1 MRAVIGE
8 SRDNGNDGV
17 LGRPSTAVLLA
28 PAMLAA
34 AVALGAAADGAATI
48 AAPVATCLAAATA
61 SLAVFRRRAARIAT
75 DRDTLAAQLRG
86 QAVDLRVARELEETA
101 SEEEALSIVTRAV
114 ADVATGTAAEALLE
128 VDGGDEHLR
137 VAARSRGFEPQLGC
151 AVEQPASCRAIFD
164 GRAASYRPGEEA
176 GHCPHRP
183 APDDIDRACA
193 CVPVTVAGR
202 NIGVVHLVASRDG
215 AIGVDEVERVHDVAA
230 RAGRRIALL
239 RAVAHANEQAETD
252 PLTGAV
258 NRRALDAKVR
268 ALTQEDAPFAV
279 AIADLDRFKAVNDN
293 HGHDAGDRTLR
304 VFADAMRRSLRPD
317 DVVARFGGDEF
328 VMVFSYC
335 NAGQAARVIQ
345 RVRHELSRGLSRMGL
360 PEVTASF
367 GIADSSVGRTMS
379 AILGIADGALLEA
392 KRGGRD
398 RIRLAAAEIDLEAGA
413 EVIRLDG
420 SA

>member
-1 MRAVIGE
+1 MCGGGRAAG
-8 SRDNGNDGV
+8 
-17 LGRPSTAVLLA
+17 
-28 PAMLAA
+28 
-34 AVALGAAADGAATI
+34 GAAGLVAAT
-48 AAPVATCLAAATA
+48 VTLE
-61 SLAVFRRRAARIAT
+61 LLRRRAARVAP
-75 DRDTLAAQLRG
+75 DRDALAAQVAT
-86 QAVDLRVARELEETA
+86 QAVDLRVARELEETV
-101 SEEEALSIVTRAV
+101 SEEEALSIITRA
-114 ADVATGTAAEALLE
+114 ATDVATGAGAEALLE

-137 VAARSRGFEPQLGC
+137 VAARSRGFDPQFGC
-151 AVEQPASCRAIFD
+151 TVEQPASCRAMFD
-164 GRAASYRPGEEA
+164 GRSISYRPGGDA
-176 GHCPHRP
+176 SPCPHRP
-183 APDDIDRACA
+183 DLDSGEHACA

-202 NIGVVHLVASRDG
+202 NIGVVHLVATLG
-215 AIGVDEVERVHDVAA
+215 KAIGRGEVDRVHDVAA
-230 RAGRRIALL
+230 RAGRRIAVL

-268 ALTQEDAPFAV
+268 SLTQEDAPFAV

-317 DVVARFGGDEF
+317 DVIARFGGDEF

-345 RVRHELSRGLSRMGL
+345 RVRHELSRGLSRAGL

-379 AILGIADGALLEA
+379 AILGIDEGALL
-392 KRGGRD
+392 
-398 RIRLAAAEIDLEAGA
+398 
-413 EVIRLDG
+413 
-420 SA
+420 